1 MTQAKDPPSRLP
13 SPSWQ
18 EWLLWLLR
26 QRMRMQ
32 VTGESMLPTLV
43 PGDIVL
49 INTQAYV
56 NSIPKVGDIVLAKH
70 PYQRDLSIIKR
81 VAGITSEVR
90 VVLSSDNPKV
100 GSDSRQFGTI
110 SLQRII
116 GQVTC
121 RSYISE

>member
-1 MTQAKDPPSRLP
+1 
-13 SPSWQ
+13 
-18 EWLLWLLR
+18 
-26 QRMRMQ
+26 
-32 VTGESMLPTLV
+32 MLPTLV

-49 INTQAYV
+49 INPKAYV
-56 NSIPKVGDIVLAKH
+56 DSIPKVGDIVLAEH

-81 VAGITSEVR
+81 VAEITSEGR
-90 VVLSSDNPKV
+90 VVLRSDNLKA

-121 RSYISE
+121 RSHISE